1 MPSCDHCGE
10 DFGNAGA
17 KASHQRFC
25 DEQPEQT
32 PERGDPETAETPA
45 PQRADGGQS
54 DEENV
59 PAQQPTGNQQEALQV
74 GERVGTV
81 VSGLT
86 SQNPEKRAK
95 AESEA
100 ITLVSSGLA
109 RLGQAAA
116 KRKVENMT
124 TARQT
129 DSLQKTNNYP
139 DCPECGKEIHEVPN
153 APEFPCPHCDTMLRP
168 E

>member
-1 MPSCDHCGE
+1 MPDCDHCGE
-10 DFGNAGA
+10 TFGNEGA
-17 KASHQRFC
+17 KSSHERFC
-25 DEQPEQT
+25 DQNPANS
-32 PERGDPETAETPA
+32 PDRGDAETANAPE
-45 PQRADGGQS
+45 PQRADGGQQGA
-54 DEENV
+54 ENA
-59 PAQQPTGNQQEALQV
+59 PATQQAGGQQEALEV

-86 SQNPEKRAK
+86 SQNPEERAK

-116 KRKVENMT
+116 KRKVKNMT
-124 TARQT
+124 NARNT
-129 DSLQKTNNYP
+129 DDLQKTNNYP

-168 E
+168 Q